1 MILMQ
6 LPPTGLQ
13 KAENILCPY
22 VVIRLQ
28 RSHYDTALKRGVSF
42 PHRHFHTG
50 LRQMR
55 IKKTANDSCLF
66 RCIKHAQAVTLLVR
80 AACIPKPKNIGSS
93 FEVPVNAYYEAVA

>member
-1 MILMQ
+1 VCFQKRIFQGSMILMQ

-13 KAENILCPY
+13 KAENILCPS

-55 IKKTANDSCLF
+55 VQKTANDSRFF
-66 RCIKHAQAVTLLVR
+66 RCIKHSSHPFPQTGTIVT
-80 AACIPKPKNIGSS
+80 
-93 FEVPVNAYYEAVA
+93 

>member
-6 LPPTGLQ
+6 LPPTGL
-13 KAENILCPY
+13 KEVENFLRPS
-22 VVIRLQ
+22 VVLWLQ

-55 IKKTANDSCLF
+55 VQNPQMTA
-66 RCIKHAQAVTLLVR
+66 A
-80 AACIPKPKNIGSS
+80 SS
-93 FEVPVNAYYEAVA
+93 VV

>member
-55 IKKTANDSCLF
+55 I
-66 RCIKHAQAVTLLVR
+66 
-80 AACIPKPKNIGSS
+80 
-93 FEVPVNAYYEAVA
+93 